1 MTGYST
7 VRVDKTFI
15 DVYLASGDWVLERCM
30 RSTDPEVAALTC
42 QRWLVDSPAKR
53 AIFAALYGDLLRPG
67 RKQRILDVGGGL
79 TCFTAPLATDHDYT
93 LVDIF
98 AHDDAER
105 VGRAIAGIRPEAIIG
120 TDWAQT
126 EFGADRDIAIANDL
140 FPNVDQRLGPFLVR
154 AGAACR
160 EVRISL
166 TYYDAP
172 RYYRVKRI
180 DADEVLTVK
189 AWDGEAL
196 VLELQRHLKPGPTL
210 DALVGEIRRD
220 VASVYPNGR
229 AVLIAAIPSDHIR

>member
-1 MTGYST
+1 MTDYAAK
-7 VRVDKTFI
+7 RIDREFVDA
-15 DVYLASGDWVLERCM
+15 YLAGGDWVLDRCANLADAE
-30 RSTDPEVAALTC
+30 TAALTC
-42 QRWLVDSPAKR
+42 QKWLVDSAAKR

-67 RKQRILDVGGGL
+67 PKRRILDIGGGL
-79 TCFTAPLATDHDYT
+79 TCFTSPMATDHDYT

-105 VGRAIAGIRPEAIIG
+105 VGRAVAGIRPEAIVG

-126 EFGADRDIAIANDL
+126 EFGVGRDIAIANDL
-140 FPNVDQRLGPFLVR
+140 FPNVDQRLGPFLAR
-154 AGAACR
+154 AGAAFR
-160 EVRISL
+160 EVRVSL
-166 TYYDAP
+166 TYYDTP

-196 VLELQRHLKPGPTL
+196 VLELQRHLKPSAAR

-220 VASVYPNGR
+220 LPSAYPNGR